1 MKQTMPLFSYEERL
15 LMASASSSSSPSS
28 SGIKTVRLESLAQW
42 KDGAWLNPFSD
53 IDIDSISHSNGIEQV
68 HMSIAS
74 HPTKRF
80 PSSVSS
86 YVGDNNNNTN
96 NNFGLDGVPVLPI
109 VGDIDINTDVNIND
123 NDNNDNDND
132 NDNNDNDQ
140 RYLIAPQ
147 GFFLSIKPVYG
158 LTPDEEAKSVQTVFE
173 ELLRRRLITTP
184 VTGAKW
190 DIIVDAAEELLDSS
204 SSSSSSSRLYQI
216 ILPFS
221 GAALSSDALEQSF
234 RTTLPTV
241 CSSSSSSSSGSDH
254 ANMHHK
260 FFGWNALEWSNFLVG
275 YGDVGGNNKHD
286 KDKEQQPQYPTYNKL
301 LWWTWTS
308 SSSSSSSSKTKSNR
322 KSLSFGIQYQTFV
335 PSSTDSNNN
344 ITKSYSWLPDIFL
357 EESLSCPIGERNA
370 FRVELLPHESK
381 TTVNGYRLEPLQTT
395 TTTTT
400 TINDNKNNNEESSLL
415 LLPGPSFPY
424 EVNIDQVLRRHHTNQ
439 GRFESVID
447 LRPLFDNQN
456 DYFLSLSCRMKYRQV
471 LPDFLSPMWRSLK
484 VVDTTTTT
492 TTTDNNIDGGG
503 GDYGDDPTPF
513 YSSSE
518 QVQASVEWNS
528 DDQSSI
534 LYVEAFSG
542 PQSSS
547 PPQQKQ
553 EQNKT
558 VLFLPSTLAISFEY
572 GPSFLTLDDF
582 PGDPNRGRELPPG
595 RVTVQCNQ
603 PPPPISHHT
612 TTIRSPDPVMVY
624 SNSLILLPPVP
635 DMSMPFNVISLT
647 SSLYAYIVG
656 AIVTILVRKASE
668 RIKYKLYPEKKP
680 ISKIK
685 KIKDKL
691 KDKLD
696 LIKTKF
702 LRSKASTSSDNS
714 TKNNSK
720 DEDNTESTKKKK
732 KTTTT
737 TTASESTDIGNQATY
752 ETASGNRASSKT

>member
-1 MKQTMPLFSYEERL
+1 MPLFSYEERL
-15 LMASASSSSSPSS
+15 LMSSSSSSS
-28 SGIKTVRLESLAQW
+28 SSSASSALSSSTGIKTVRLESLAHW
-42 KDGAWLNPFSD
+42 KDDAWINPFSD
-53 IDIDSISHSNGIEQV
+53 IDIDSISHSNGIAQV
-68 HMSIAS
+68 HMSIGS

-80 PSSVSS
+80 PSSASS
-86 YVGDNNNNTN
+86 YVGDSNNNNN
-96 NNFGLDGVPVLPI
+96 NNNSNRNNFGLDGVPVLS
-109 VGDIDINTDVNIND
+109 VGDFENNNDND
-123 NDNNDNDND
+123 NDNNDNDNG
-132 NDNNDNDQ
+132 NDKNNDQ

-147 GFFLSIKPVYG
+147 GFFLSIKPVDG
-158 LTPDEEAKSVQTVFE
+158 LTLEEEAKAVQTVFE

-190 DIIVDAAEELLDSS
+190 DTIVDNNAAEKLSVDSS
-204 SSSSSSSRLYQI
+204 LSSRLYQI

-234 RTTLPTV
+234 RTTLPAI
-241 CSSSSSSSSGSDH
+241 CNSGGGGGIGGGSSDH
-254 ANMHHK
+254 SKKMHHK

-275 YGDVGGNNKHD
+275 YGDIGGNDTNNNNN
-286 KDKEQQPQYPTYNKL
+286 KDKHQQPQYPTYNKL

-308 SSSSSSSSKTKSNR
+308 STASSKRKSNK

-335 PSSTDSNNN
+335 PTSTDSNTN

-357 EESLSCPIGERNA
+357 EESLSCPIGKRNA
-370 FRVELLPHESK
+370 FRVESLPHESK
-381 TTVNGYRLEPLQTT
+381 TTASGYRLEPLQTT
-395 TTTTT
+395 TK
-400 TINDNKNNNEESSLL
+400 TINDNTNNDGESLL
-415 LLPGPSFPY
+415 LLPGPTFPY
-424 EVNIDQVLRRHHTNQ
+424 EANIDQVLRRHHTNQ

-447 LRPLFDNQN
+447 IRPLFDHQN

-484 VVDTTTTT
+484 VVDTTTATT
-492 TTTDNNIDGGG
+492 GNNGDGDGN
-503 GDYGDDPTPF
+503 YSDDSTPF

-518 QVQASVEWNS
+518 QVKASVEWNS
-528 DDQSSI
+528 DDRSSI

-547 PPQQKQ
+547 PQLKQ
-553 EQNKT
+553 EQNKIF
-558 VLFLPSTLAISFEY
+558 LFLPSTLAISFEY

-603 PPPPISHHT
+603 PPPPVSHHT

-656 AIVTILVRKASE
+656 AVVTILVRKASE
-668 RIKYKLYPEKKP
+668 KIKYKLYPEKKP
-680 ISKIK
+680 ISKIQ
-685 KIKDKL
+685 KL
-691 KDKLD
+691 KNKLKAKVD

-702 LRSKASTSSDNS
+702 LRSKTSTSSDNS
-714 TKNNSK
+714 TENNTK
-720 DEDNTESTKKKK
+720 DNGDNTESTKE
-732 KTTTT
+732 TTMT
-737 TTASESTDIGNQATY
+737 TTASESIDIGDQAIDG
-752 ETASGNRASSKT
+752 TASGNRAL

>member
-1 MKQTMPLFSYEERL
+1 MKQKMPLFSYEERL
-15 LMASASSSSSPSS
+15 LMSSSSSSS

-42 KDGAWLNPFSD
+42 KDDACINPFSD

-68 HMSIAS
+68 HMSIGS

-80 PSSVSS
+80 PSLASS
-86 YVGDNNNNTN
+86 YVGDNNNNDN
-96 NNFGLDGVPVLPI
+96 NNSNRNNFGLDGVPVLS
-109 VGDIDINTDVNIND
+109 VGDFENKND
-123 NDNNDNDND
+123 
-132 NDNNDNDQ
+132 NDNDQ

-147 GFFLSIKPVYG
+147 GFFLSIKPVDG
-158 LTPDEEAKSVQTVFE
+158 LTPDEEAKAVQTVFE

-184 VTGAKW
+184 ITGAKW
-190 DIIVDAAEELLDSS
+190 DIIVDSAAKKLSDSS
-204 SSSSSSSRLYQI
+204 LSSSLSSRLYQI

-234 RTTLPTV
+234 RTTLPAI
-241 CSSSSSSSSGSDH
+241 CNSGGGGSGGGSSDH
-254 ANMHHK
+254 SKMHQE

-275 YGDVGGNNKHD
+275 YGDVGGSNNND
-286 KDKEQQPQYPTYNKL
+286 KDKQQKSQYPTYNKL

-308 SSSSSSSSKTKSNR
+308 SSSSKRKSNQ

-335 PSSTDSNNN
+335 PTSSDSNTN
-344 ITKSYSWLPDIFL
+344 ITKSYSWLPVIFL

-370 FRVELLPHESK
+370 FRVESLPHESK
-381 TTVNGYRLEPLQTT
+381 TTASGYRLEPLQTT
-395 TTTTT
+395 TKTTKA
-400 TINDNKNNNEESSLL
+400 INDNKNNDEESLLL
-415 LLPGPSFPY
+415 LLPGPIFPY
-424 EVNIDQVLRRHHTNQ
+424 EANIDQVLRRHHTNQ

-447 LRPLFDNQN
+447 LRPLFDHQN

-484 VVDTTTTT
+484 VVDTTTTA
-492 TTTDNNIDGGG
+492 TDNNGDGD
-503 GDYGDDPTPF
+503 GDGNYGDDSTPF

-547 PPQQKQ
+547 PKLKQ

-558 VLFLPSTLAISFEY
+558 FLFLPSTLAISFEH

-603 PPPPISHHT
+603 PSPPISHHT

-656 AIVTILVRKASE
+656 AVVTILVRKASE

-680 ISKIK
+680 ISKIQK
-685 KIKDKL
+685 LKNKL
-691 KDKLD
+691 KDKVD

-702 LRSKASTSSDNS
+702 LRSKTSTSSGNS
-714 TKNNSK
+714 TENNIK
-720 DEDNTESTKKKK
+720 DN
-732 KTTTT
+732 
-737 TTASESTDIGNQATY
+737 
-752 ETASGNRASSKT
+752 